1 MVDSTSEID
10 SARESGRAPWQ
21 LAMFRK
27 GLKKSLRLKYLRKL
41 LGSIDPQER
50 CLLLTCGDNNG
61 AMNYFLRET
70 GGTWSWADLEDTCLD
85 EMSQLL
91 GEPVVQVQ
99 EDQFPYADA
108 SFDRIV
114 AIDVHEHVEDPGVI
128 QAEIC
133 RSLKPGGQL
142 IITTPNGDERKL
154 AVRVKN
160 AVGMSKEAYG
170 HQRIGLTA
178 DEIEFLMT
186 EQGIKPSRTL
196 TFSRL
201 FTELLELTINFAYTK
216 ILARKTSDDGEHPE
230 IAPATSTQ
238 LQSVS
243 KSYKIYSII
252 FPFYWLI
259 SKLDWLLFFTE
270 GYCVVVEGRQQS

>member
-1 MVDSTSEID
+1 MANT
-10 SARESGRAPWQ
+10 RETGAMSHSGGSPWQ
-21 LAMFRK
+21 LDMFRK

-41 LGSIDPQER
+41 LGGIDREER

-61 AMNYFLRET
+61 AMNYFLREL
-70 GGTWSWADLEDTCLD
+70 GGTWTWADLEDTCLD

-99 EDQFPYADA
+99 EDKLPYADA

-114 AIDVHEHVEDPGVI
+114 TIDVHEHVENPTVI

-133 RSLKPGGQL
+133 RSLRSGGQL
-142 IITTPNGDERKL
+142 IITTPNGDERKM
-154 AVRVKN
+154 AVRIKN

-178 DEIEFLMT
+178 AEIESLMT
-186 EQGIKPSRTL
+186 GQGIKPARTL

-216 ILARKTSDDGEHPE
+216 ILARKQSDEDEHPE
-230 IAPATSTQ
+230 IAPATSSQ
-238 LQSVS
+238 LQSVG
-243 KSYKIYSII
+243 KSYRIYSVI
-252 FPFYWLI
+252 FPLYWLI
-259 SKLDWLLFFTE
+259 SKLDWLLFLTE
-270 GYCVVVEGRQQS
+270 GYCVMVEGRQRS

>member
-1 MVDSTSEID
+1 MTHTSE
-10 SARESGRAPWQ
+10 SGAMGHSRAAPWQ
-21 LAMFRK
+21 LDMFRK

-41 LGSIDPQER
+41 LGRIDHGER
-50 CLLLTCGDNNG
+50 CLLVTCGDNNG
-61 AMNYFLRET
+61 AMNYLLRQT
-70 GGTWSWADLEDTCLD
+70 GGSWAWADLEDTCLD

-99 EDQFPYADA
+99 EDKLPYADA

-114 AIDVHEHVEDPGVI
+114 TIDVHEHVEDPTAI

-133 RSLKPGGQL
+133 RCLKPAGQL
-142 IITTPNGDERKL
+142 IVTTPNGDERKL
-154 AVRVKN
+154 AVRIKN

-178 DEIEFLMT
+178 AEIESLMT
-186 EQGIKPSRTL
+186 GQGIKPATTL

-216 ILARKTSDDGEHPE
+216 ILARKQSDDDEHPE
-230 IAPATSTQ
+230 IAPATSSQ

-243 KSYKIYSII
+243 KSYRIYSMI
-252 FPFYWLI
+252 FPVYWLI

-270 GYCVVVEGRQQS
+270 GYCVMVEGRQRS